1 MKNTIKYLAIA
12 AALVLGLASCT
23 KKAPEYQPAPAVGN
37 AEVFFAPNQPT
48 TVNLK
53 GNEGVISVGV
63 KRVQTASS
71 LTATISSTSPSLF
84 TVPSSVTFD
93 AGAATAVLN
102 ITFQPASL
110 EEEVEYAFN
119 LTITSDTT
127 PYGAAEYNF
136 IATIPASWNTWRKGT
151 LHEEPYWGEIETK
164 TLYYQ
169 ELSSELLLCKFEDCF
184 GHDTGPTYPV
194 QDYVFYWN
202 TKTNRLYIPVQW
214 MGYENSNGLT
224 WFSDEPAFYNLYW
237 AMKNGAGYGAGTFGP
252 GAGQVEGSA
261 EWFEFCD
268 AFRDAY
274 PEDYYPYYD
283 GNGGFYLADQY
294 IAGYPGDASVYLG
307 RYVAG
312 DAWDYF
318 IADGFVRKTDYNGE
332 KYFGASSA
340 LYEGYAESWMLSNDA
355 SYPYEFEASM
365 RYDASYLDSAKLDED
380 GNFDVNAKENQDL
393 TTTYYIA
400 NYFGEDQCLA
410 FTAPVPELLKEG
422 SEISDVDNEQATG
435 LQFMGNALYVNVKK
449 GSVSFE
455 NDDEFPTFYI
465 ILSVFSMDEEGNVTY
480 NFGTANE
487 MYQAEEYGKDNYTL
501 DDVDGANLAYYV
513 GTWDMYSNDYGEDG
527 AVYEYTTTIDY
538 VGQDEETGEH
548 VVKITNLSG
557 YYGTLGLVDE
567 LYATWDS
574 SYGLLFLTGQNLE
587 NPVTYQGTDY
597 EIGVYPWDPDTDSR
611 YGQANSLIG
620 GITEDGYI
628 AFVNRYS
635 GVNLSGLCYYITD
648 LGWLAKVYYFWGI
661 KVSDETSSVGN
672 LNGQFSRYQEKA
684 TVAGSGVL
692 ANNYG
697 KIGSGNRGTKLQSA
711 KTVRMVNLSG
721 CKKAD
726 KEVELQNIPLK

>member
-12 AALVLGLASCT
+12 AALVFGLASCT

-37 AEVFFAPNQPT
+37 AEVYFAPNQPT

-53 GNEGVISVGV
+53 GNEGVITVGL
-63 KRVQTASS
+63 KRVQTSGS
-71 LTATISSTSPSLF
+71 LTATVSSTSPSLF

-102 ITFQPASL
+102 ITFQPESL

-119 LTITSDTT
+119 LTLTSDTT
-127 PYGAAEYNF
+127 PYGSSEYSF
-136 IATIPASWNTWRKGT
+136 IASIPAAWLTFRKGT
-151 LHEEPYWGEIETK
+151 LYETPYWNEVETK

-169 ELSSELLLCKFEDCF
+169 ELSDELLLCKFEDCF

-194 QDYVFYWN
+194 QDYMFYWN

-252 GAGQVEGSA
+252 GAGQVEGTA

-268 AFRDAY
+268 AFRDKY

-307 RYVAG
+307 RYTGG
-312 DAWDYF
+312 DGWDSF

-340 LYEGYAESWMLSNDA
+340 LYEGYAESMLLSNDA
-355 SYPYEFEASM
+355 EPYDFEASM

-380 GNFDVNAKENQDL
+380 GNFDVNAKENQGL

-400 NYFGEDQCLA
+400 GYFTDENCLA

-435 LQFMGNALYVNVKK
+435 IQFMGNDLYVNVKK

-455 NDDEFPTFYI
+455 ENDEFPTFNI
-465 ILSVFSMDEEGNVTY
+465 VLSVYSMDEEGTVTY
-480 NFGTANE
+480 NFGTAEE
-487 MYQAEEYGKDNYTL
+487 MYQALEYGKDNYTL
-501 DDVDGANLAYYV
+501 DDLYGGYKEDYV
-513 GTWDMYSNDYGEDG
+513 GTWLMTAFDSSGALYNYYLSVEDAGADEDG
-527 AVYEYTTTIDY
+527 NEW
-538 VGQDEETGEH
+538 
-548 VVKITNLSG
+548 VKIHNLTG
-557 YYGTLGLVDE
+557 WTGAYGLVDDVDALFYNYCLRVYGGQVLE
-567 LYATWDS
+567 TPFVYGSYESSVKILLY
-574 SYGLLFLTGQNLE
+574 
-587 NPVTYQGTDY
+587 
-597 EIGVYPWDPDTDSR
+597 DPDTDKTYSSPNNWVLA
-611 YGQANSLIG
+611 GIAN
-620 GITEDGYI
+620 DGNL
-628 AFVNRYS
+628 AFVNQYS
-635 GVNLSGLCYYITD
+635 GVNLCGFYYSLPDIEMYLD
-648 LGWLAKVYYFWGI
+648 YSYYLWGEKI
-661 KVSDETSSVGN
+661 SNSSSS
-672 LNGQFSRYQEKA
+672 LKGQFAPVRDLKP
-684 TVAGSGVL
+684 VAGYGVL
-692 ANNYG
+692 AND
-697 KIGSGNRGTKLQSA
+697 KQAVQSNRGTKLQSA

-726 KEVELQNIPLK
+726 KEASLQNITLK

>member
-127 PYGAAEYNF
+127 PYGSSEYNF
-136 IATIPASWNTWRKGT
+136 IASIPAAWQKFGTGT
-151 LHEEPYWGEIETK
+151 LTEDWWGEVETK
-164 TLYYQ
+164 MTLWYQ
-169 ELSSELLLCKFEDCF
+169 DIDSHTRLCKIEKCF
-184 GHDTGPTYPV
+184 GHDTGPTYDV
-194 QDYVFYWN
+194 QDYMFYWD
-202 TKTNRLYIPVQW
+202 TETNFLRIPMHY
-214 MGYENSNGLT
+214 MGYTNT
-224 WFSDEPAFYNLYW
+224 D
-237 AMKNGAGYGAGTFGP
+237 GYKVYYGD
-252 GAGQVEGSA
+252 A
-261 EWFEFCD
+261 ESF
-268 AFRDAY
+268 FRDVYDYTDEMMQRNGYASV
-274 PEDYYPYYD
+274 EDYAYNAQGYTRPYYD
-283 GNGGFYLADQY
+283 GNGGFYLASWYFFSKEDK
-294 IAGYPGDASVYLG
+294 AGSGYSFGDSV
-307 RYVAG
+307 
-312 DAWDYF
+312 DIF

-332 KYFGASSA
+332 KFFGASSA

-355 SYPYEFEASM
+355 SYPYEFEANM
-365 RYDASYLDSAKLDED
+365 RYDASYLDNAKLDED
-380 GNFDVNAKENQDL
+380 GNFDVNAKENQGL
-393 TTTYYIA
+393 TTTYYITD
-400 NYFGEDQCLA
+400 YFGEDQCLA

-422 SEISDVDNEQATG
+422 SEISDVDNEQTTG
-435 LQFMGNALYVNVKK
+435 LQFMGNDLYVNVKK

-487 MYQAEEYGKDNYTL
+487 MYQALDYGKDNYTIDDIYGGYKEDYIGTWEMTAIDSSGSPYNYYMAIEDNGTDEEGNEWL
-501 DDVDGANLAYYV
+501 KIHNLTGWTGSYGLVDDVDALYSGYV
-513 GTWDMYSNDYGEDG
+513 IYVFGGQVLETPFVMG
-527 AVYEYTTTIDY
+527 DY
-538 VGQDEETGEH
+538 VSS
-548 VVKITNLSG
+548 VKINL
-557 YYGTLGLVDE
+557 Y
-567 LYATWDS
+567 
-574 SYGLLFLTGQNLE
+574 
-587 NPVTYQGTDY
+587 
-597 EIGVYPWDPDTDSR
+597 DPDSGKN
-611 YGQANSLIG
+611 YSSPNNSVLG
-620 GITEDGYI
+620 GICSDGNF
-628 AFVNRYS
+628 AFVNRYN
-635 GVNLSGLCYYITD
+635 GVNLCGFYYSLPDIDMYLDVAYYI
-648 LGWLAKVYYFWGI
+648 WGEKI
-661 KVSDETSSVGN
+661 SNETSSLGR
-672 LNGQFSRYQEKA
+672 NGQFGRFQEKD
-684 TVAGSGVL
+684 TVAGYGVL
-692 ANNYG
+692 ANNYD
-697 KIGSGNRGTKLQSA
+697 KIGTANRGTKLQSA

-726 KEVELQNIPLK
+726 KEAELQIITLK